1 MKKLSREINIFNI
14 SALDLFAAAMGA
26 FLIIAVILFPYYMKN
41 SGPVRKAIDKLT
53 KEIDEVERQRDRAVQ
68 EILTHKEKIAGLQ
81 NENIEAV
88 RQQNQA
94 NQKVRDLKQ
103 EIAELNTNINKTE
116 RQQKQANQKVRDLKQ
131 EIAELNTNINETE
144 HQQKQANQKVRD
156 LKQEIAELNTNINK
170 TERQQKQ
177 ANQKVRDL
185 KQEITKLNT
194 NINKTERQQKQ
205 ANQKVR
211 ALEKE
216 IARLKKQK
224 KQLQTALKKPVD
236 QTLLSL
242 TKKTNRIEVQNKQLK
257 KEKNQLEK
265 RANQKLQVLKKKID
279 RLNQYLQACKPDEP
293 TVKFALFGIPT
304 RADSF
309 VVLVDMSE
317 SMKQYADSMQATVRQ
332 LIGQL
337 DSKITLQMIGYRD
350 LVGHVELHYWPQSR
364 KLEPMTA
371 NAKRSVN
378 KFATTLVPKF
388 YGFTPTYAALKEA
401 LRYNA
406 DAIILITDGDPT
418 DSPPQNII
426 RNITSQNGGKKEIH
440 CVALGDYCNMPRF
453 TAFLQE
459 LARRNKGG
467 FLGMPK

>member
-41 SGPVRKAIDKLT
+41 SGPVRKAINQLT
-53 KEIDEVERQRDRAVQ
+53 KEIGEVQSQLDQAVQ
-68 EILTHKEKIAGLQ
+68 EILNHKEKIARLQ
-81 NENIEAV
+81 NENIEAG

-94 NQKVRDLKQ
+94 VQEVQDRKKDIVSLNKQKEQLQKKIKQLALDKQAVQKNQK
-103 EIAELNTNINKTE
+103 EIAK
-116 RQQKQANQKVRDLKQ
+116 LKKK
-131 EIAELNTNINETE
+131 IIGAE
-144 HQQKQANQKVRD
+144 HQQKQANQKLRG
-156 LKQEIAELNTNINK
+156 LKKEIA
-170 TERQQKQ
+170 
-177 ANQKVRDL
+177 
-185 KQEITKLNT
+185 KLNT

-211 ALEKE
+211 ALEKK

-224 KQLQTALKKPVD
+224 KQLQTALEKPVD

-279 RLNQYLQACKPDEP
+279 RLNQELQACKPDEP

-317 SMKQYADSMQATVRQ
+317 SMKQYADSMLASIRQ
-332 LIGQL
+332 LTGQL
-337 DSKITLQMIGYRD
+337 TAQTTLQMIGYRD

-401 LRYNA
+401 LSYNA